1 VTDSVFFR
9 RQSNRAFLDRAIPE
23 EMLARIYEKVRW
35 SPSCNNNQPWRCV
48 FAFDQKQR
56 ARFMECLP
64 LGNQWAAAAPVLI
77 AVCAKATD
85 DYTRSDDPVAY
96 YQFDCGLA
104 VMSLLLAATEEGLLT
119 HPMAGYNATQL
130 HAVLEIPVEYHVM
143 CVIAMGY
150 PGPIDQLDER
160 NRKKD
165 ETQRTRKGLAEII
178 CRDRFDFTNLSS

>member
-1 VTDSVFFR
+1 VNDSIFFR

-35 SPSCNNNQPWRCV
+35 SPSCNNNQPWRFV

-56 ARFMECLP
+56 TRFMESLP
-64 LGNQWAAAAPVLI
+64 IGNQWAAAAPVLI
-77 AVCAKATD
+77 AVCGRAAD
-85 DYTRSDDPVAY
+85 DYTRTDDPVTY

-119 HPMAGYNATQL
+119 HPMAGYNAAQL
-130 HAVLEIPVEYHVM
+130 HDVLEIPVEYHVM

-150 PGPIDQLDER
+150 PGSIAQLDER
-160 NRKKD
+160 DRKKD
-165 ETQRTRKGLAEII
+165 EAPRTRKGLGEII
-178 CRDRFDFTNLSS
+178 CKDRFGFTY

>member
-1 VTDSVFFR
+1 MNDSIFFR

-35 SPSCNNNQPWRCV
+35 SPSCNNNQPWRFV
-48 FAFDQKQR
+48 FAFDQEQR
-56 ARFMECLP
+56 TRFMECLP
-64 LGNQWAAAAPVLI
+64 VGNQWAGDAPVLI
-77 AVCAKATD
+77 AVCARAVD
-85 DYTRSDDPVAY
+85 DYTRTDDPVAY

-130 HAVLEIPVEYHVM
+130 HTVLEIPAEFHVM

-150 PGPIDQLDER
+150 PCSIDQLDER

-165 ETQRTRKGLAEII
+165 EAPRTRKELKEII
-178 CRDRFDFTNLSS
+178 CKDRFGFTQ